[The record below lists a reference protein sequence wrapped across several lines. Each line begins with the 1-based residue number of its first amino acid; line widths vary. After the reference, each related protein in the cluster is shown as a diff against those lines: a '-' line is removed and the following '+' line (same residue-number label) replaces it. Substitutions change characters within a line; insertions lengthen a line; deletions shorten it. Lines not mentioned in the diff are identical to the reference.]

1 MILKNIKRT
10 SKKNNINL
18 KNKIR
23 SKELSILNILTLG
36 IDFAEKILLKV
47 FSYSFD
53 FKVKNHY
60 EFMCFFI
67 LIPLYHT
74 KCVFLS
80 KPIIARQ
87 TNTYSSEGDTLK
99 IVKNFSNPMRLKQFR
114 SFIFNKTKNKQL
126 LKMLNNLE
134 FIYAPNHSVLR
145 IVIQKIV
152 YLKLLLSKTCSNII
166 LKKNIKI
173 EKKNYSHIFTF
184 IENYFKK
191 K

>member
-1 MILKNIKRT
+1 MPK
-10 SKKNNINL
+10 
-18 KNKIR
+18 
-23 SKELSILNILTLG
+23 
-36 IDFAEKILLKV
+36 KILLKV
-47 FSYSFD
+47 FSYSLD

-60 EFMCFFI
+60 EFMWFFK

-99 IVKNFSNPMRLKQFR
+99 IVKNFSNPIRLKQFR

-152 YLKLLLSKTCSNII
+152 YLKLLLSKTCSNTIFR
-166 LKKNIKI
+166 KNIKI
-173 EKKNYSHIFTF
+173 KKKNYSHIFTF
-184 IENYFKK
+184 IKNYFKK

>member
-1 MILKNIKRT
+1 MFMWFFKL
-10 SKKNNINL
+10 L
-18 KNKIR
+18 
-23 SKELSILNILTLG
+23 LSHQMYFYQNQ
-36 IDFAEKILLKV
+36 
-47 FSYSFD
+47 
-53 FKVKNHY
+53 
-60 EFMCFFI
+60 
-67 LIPLYHT
+67 
-74 KCVFLS
+74 LS
-80 KPIIARQ
+80 RQ

-99 IVKNFSNPMRLKQFR
+99 ILKNFSNPMRLKQFR

-166 LKKNIKI
+166 LRKNIKI